1 MVVKCRGVV
10 VVGDT
15 LRVVA
20 LEVGRKTVLGFI
32 EVNINAAIWTLVLIK
47 ELLELLL
54 GGRCI

>member
-1 MVVKCRGVV
+1 ML
-10 VVGDT
+10 GDT

-20 LEVGRKTVLGFI
+20 LEVGGKSVLGFI
-32 EVNINAAIWTLVLIK
+32 EVYIYTAIWTLVLIK